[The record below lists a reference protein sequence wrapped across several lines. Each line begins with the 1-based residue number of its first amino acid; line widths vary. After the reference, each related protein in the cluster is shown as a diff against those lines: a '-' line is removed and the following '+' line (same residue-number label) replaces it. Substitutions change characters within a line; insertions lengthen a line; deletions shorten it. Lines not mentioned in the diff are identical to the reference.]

1 MHIPARRCQ
10 VFHPGKR
17 RKLHN
22 GALKAS
28 PSALMFLEDDHVRTS
43 VRAKRRMILGT
54 RPTSHPSIP
63 LIFQGSAS
71 VEMSGLSIDAC
82 KDDDEDQRDSEREI
96 GSIGGQPG
104 SIDVGGRH
112 RYRVHPEYGLLEVW
126 LRATGRGCRDGE
138 RRRLVGP
145 RTSHVEAR
153 QRGLS

>member
-10 VFHPGKR
+10 VFRPGKR

-104 SIDVGGRH
+104 SVPSSVASLP
-112 RYRVHPEYGLLEVW
+112 VHMTRPFQTPDLGDQVDNKLFLMSTIMVQM
-126 LRATGRGCRDGE
+126 
-138 RRRLVGP
+138 
-145 RTSHVEAR
+145 TSSFSMFVEWAI
-153 QRGLS
+153 